1 MCVLTTRSPYPEEVN
16 RRLITNLASYHFA
29 ATVHNRDTLLSE
41 GVSPRSILVTGNAGV
56 DSLKATLEQTEITSH
71 TRDLLEAT
79 EPEGELGGEGR
90 ENRNPFGREDSGQCI
105 AEVIAQELNASASVT
120 ESLLEQAS

>member
-1 MCVLTTRSPYPEEVN
+1 M
-16 RRLITNLASYHFA
+16 
-29 ATVHNRDTLLSE
+29 HNRDTLLSE